1 MRVPGSSDR
10 PVAPG
15 SPLLGVQSA
24 VERTSSGGVLL
35 GPGEQV
41 GAEQALRAY
50 TTEAAWAA
58 GEEDRRGRL
67 APGALADLVVLGD
80 DPVTVDTSAIGEIP
94 VLATFV
100 GGECVHG
107 AEQLDAR
114 GPLLG

>member
-1 MRVPGSSDR
+1 MSTSVRASST
-10 PVAPG
+10 G
-15 SPLLGVQSA
+15 
-24 VERTSSGGVLL
+24 TSSGDSGWA
-35 GPGEQV
+35 P
-41 GAEQALRAY
+41 
-50 TTEAAWAA
+50 EAAWAA

-67 APGALADLVVLGD
+67 VPGALADLVVLGD